1 TQSQSLSAAANDWA
15 LGRNIGFSWVAC
27 TGAEADIDI
36 ADLLDYAALD
46 PQTRAVVLQLGHIR
60 QPRKFMSA
68 ARAVAR
74 IKPVLVLQTRAD
86 RRDAPLGSDP
96 VRSAAFARAGL
107 VECESL
113 GGLFDGLAALELLP
127 NVRQDRVLVV
137 GNGAGTCALGI
148 DAVHRAALT
157 PARASDD
164 TVAAVARHAPH
175 ARSTRSGID
184 LGASSNADTVA
195 AMRQLLDDSD
205 IDVIML
211 LHSPIP
217 GQPHAPMVEAVA
229 NAGLGSRLM

>member
-1 TQSQSLSAAANDWA
+1 
-15 LGRNIGFSWVAC
+15 
-27 TGAEADIDI
+27 
-36 ADLLDYAALD
+36 
-46 PQTRAVVLQLGHIR
+46 
-60 QPRKFMSA
+60 
-68 ARAVAR
+68 
-74 IKPVLVLQTRAD
+74 PVLVLQTRAD

-164 TVAAVARHAPH
+164 TVAAVALHAPH

-229 NAGLGSRLM
+229 NAGLGSRLMTVWLGLHTASAARINSARARLATFASADEAARAIRYRRRYHETRELLTS